1 MSVIKIRVK
10 VWVILRFWCSRYFG
24 QNDLADKTIEVT
36 VWLLAHVSRPS
47 LCKNSYILERIF
59 EVFLFSFATIVSLFS
74 PIIAHKYL
82 LFKTDVT
89 VYAYN
94 AKRNALAK
102 VSFVR
107 MSETK

>member
-1 MSVIKIRVK
+1 MSVAQV
-10 VWVILRFWCSRYFG
+10 C
-24 QNDLADKTIEVT
+24 AKTVT
-36 VWLLAHVSRPS
+36 SWKGYL
-47 LCKNSYILERIF
+47 KF
-59 EVFLFSFATIVSLFS
+59 FLFSFATIVSLFS
-74 PIIAHKYL
+74 PIIPHKYL